1 MHIVQCAQTSATGI
15 ISEFASNVCTL
26 HTVSQGTQQ
35 PYAFW
40 YCTFS
45 FLCSSHRCSI
55 FLILFCLSSICFS
68 FLCAHFFLL
77 FSLSSSVIRLPLA
90 RDYTSTEIMLYSINE
105 NYMDTDKRDDAFPQT
120 HTNAGRE
127 IKWNIVEFDYL
138 KEIPTLDSQV
148 VRWTMISIV
157 CMCLAWVEWDFQFYF

>member
-1 MHIVQCAQTSATGI
+1 MLKLRPPVLLVSLQVMCAH
-15 ISEFASNVCTL
+15 CTL
-26 HTVSQGTQQ
+26 YHTGTQQ

-40 YCTFS
+40 YCSFS

-55 FLILFCLSSICFS
+55 FLIFFCLSSICFS
-68 FLCAHFFLL
+68 FVCAYFFFL

-105 NYMDTDKRDDAFPQT
+105 NYMDADKRDDAFPQT

-127 IKWNIVEFDYL
+127 IDKMEYSWVWLL
-138 KEIPTLDSQV
+138 KRNTYARFSSSTMNDDIHCVHVLGLSGMRFSVLLLD
-148 VRWTMISIV
+148 
-157 CMCLAWVEWDFQFYF
+157 L